1 MKTNPIKLEKKLKL
15 KFSDQKIFIKSL
27 THKSFDSINNNE
39 KIEFLGDRVLGLII
53 AKKLLELYPDEKEG
67 VLDKKFASLVNKKK
81 CLEIAKKIELEKYIL
96 VLNPK
101 NKKIEI
107 EDKIVA
113 DCLEALIG
121 AIYLDKGLNFTEK
134 FILNLWSEHITA
146 SVITQIDAK
155 TKLQEYSL
163 KIFKVLPI
171 YKLISNTGPRHKP
184 LFKVAVKLKNTKF
197 FTAEGTSKKDAEQN
211 AASLCLQDIFK
222 KMNWDDSAYLVS
234 KNRYSENSII
244 AEVFTENHGKISGII
259 FGGTSKKIKNY
270 LQIGNKIYVNYNS
283 KSVTRIGYFK
293 IEILKALT
301 PLYFDQNQKLSC
313 ITSAMHLIK
322 LLTAEAQSNKE
333 IFKLIDKFFEILNS
347 ENWIQKYIFWEL
359 ELLKLLGYDLE
370 LKTMAEKEIVDS
382 EVNYYVKSSTEK
394 KSIPNFLIDENDMD
408 INLNNLLKGLKLVSD
423 YLEKSILKPNNLNLP
438 TSRTHFINLLK

>member
-1 MKTNPIKLEKKLKL
+1 
-15 KFSDQKIFIKSL
+15 
-27 THKSFDSINNNE
+27 
-39 KIEFLGDRVLGLII
+39 
-53 AKKLLELYPDEKEG
+53 
-67 VLDKKFASLVNKKK
+67 
-81 CLEIAKKIELEKYIL
+81 
-96 VLNPK
+96 
-101 NKKIEI
+101 
-107 EDKIVA
+107 
-113 DCLEALIG
+113 
-121 AIYLDKGLNFTEK
+121 
-134 FILNLWSEHITA
+134 
-146 SVITQIDAK
+146 
-155 TKLQEYSL
+155 
-163 KIFKVLPI
+163 
-171 YKLISNTGPRHKP
+171 
-184 LFKVAVKLKNTKF
+184 
-197 FTAEGTSKKDAEQN
+197 
-211 AASLCLQDIFK
+211 
-222 KMNWDDSAYLVS
+222 MNWDDSAYLVS
-234 KNRYSENSII
+234 KNKYSENSII

-333 IFKLIDKFFEILNS
+333 IFKLIDKFFEILTS

-394 KSIPNFLIDENDMD
+394 KSIPNFLIDENNMD
-408 INLNNLLKGLKLVSD
+408 VNLKNLLKGLKLVSD

>member
-1 MKTNPIKLEKKLKL
+1 
-15 KFSDQKIFIKSL
+15 
-27 THKSFDSINNNE
+27 
-39 KIEFLGDRVLGLII
+39 
-53 AKKLLELYPDEKEG
+53 
-67 VLDKKFASLVNKKK
+67 
-81 CLEIAKKIELEKYIL
+81 
-96 VLNPK
+96 
-101 NKKIEI
+101 
-107 EDKIVA
+107 
-113 DCLEALIG
+113 
-121 AIYLDKGLNFTEK
+121 
-134 FILNLWSEHITA
+134 
-146 SVITQIDAK
+146 
-155 TKLQEYSL
+155 
-163 KIFKVLPI
+163 
-171 YKLISNTGPRHKP
+171 
-184 LFKVAVKLKNTKF
+184 
-197 FTAEGTSKKDAEQN
+197 
-211 AASLCLQDIFK
+211 
-222 KMNWDDSAYLVS
+222 MNWDDSAYLVS

-333 IFKLIDKFFEILNS
+333 IFKLIDKFFEILTS

-394 KSIPNFLIDENDMD
+394 KSIPNFLIDENNMD
-408 INLNNLLKGLKLVSD
+408 VNLKNLLKGLKLVSD

>member
-1 MKTNPIKLEKKLKL
+1 
-15 KFSDQKIFIKSL
+15 
-27 THKSFDSINNNE
+27 
-39 KIEFLGDRVLGLII
+39 
-53 AKKLLELYPDEKEG
+53 
-67 VLDKKFASLVNKKK
+67 
-81 CLEIAKKIELEKYIL
+81 
-96 VLNPK
+96 
-101 NKKIEI
+101 
-107 EDKIVA
+107 
-113 DCLEALIG
+113 
-121 AIYLDKGLNFTEK
+121 
-134 FILNLWSEHITA
+134 
-146 SVITQIDAK
+146 
-155 TKLQEYSL
+155 
-163 KIFKVLPI
+163 
-171 YKLISNTGPRHKP
+171 
-184 LFKVAVKLKNTKF
+184 
-197 FTAEGTSKKDAEQN
+197 
-211 AASLCLQDIFK
+211 
-222 KMNWDDSAYLVS
+222 MNWDDSAYLVS
-234 KNRYSENSII
+234 KNKYSENSII

-301 PLYFDQNQKLSC
+301 PLYFDENQKLSC

-370 LKTMAEKEIVDS
+370 LKTMAEKEIIDS

-394 KSIPNFLIDENDMD
+394 KSIPNFLIDENNMD
-408 INLNNLLKGLKLVSD
+408 VNLKNLLKGLKLVSD